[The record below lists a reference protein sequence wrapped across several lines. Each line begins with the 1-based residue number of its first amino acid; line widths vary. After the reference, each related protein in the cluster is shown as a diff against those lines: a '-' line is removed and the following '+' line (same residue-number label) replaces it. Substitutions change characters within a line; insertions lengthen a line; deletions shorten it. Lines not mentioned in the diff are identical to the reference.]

1 MIADTK
7 DQELEDLISGPNVAG
22 KYFFGD
28 ENCPIDWEPSGFDF
42 LSPCLQVLQKKSVDT
57 FSCPLFRLDGILSL
71 FILTRFNFIKE
82 ADAMSRMPTMSNYT
96 MFHEWLNKFL
106 PGIYSDDFSLTPGNF
121 SDAFNTLTGI

>member
-42 LSPCLQVLQKKSVDT
+42 LSPCLQVLQRKKIS
-57 FSCPLFRLDGILSL
+57 RNIQLS
-71 FILTRFNFIKE
+71 FILNLLNINTIQFYQGSGCDE
-82 ADAMSRMPTMSNYT
+82 SNAY
-96 MFHEWLNKFL
+96 NV
-106 PGIYSDDFSLTPGNF
+106 
-121 SDAFNTLTGI
+121 

>member
-42 LSPCLQVLQKKSVDT
+42 LSPCLQVLQRKKSVDT
-57 FSCPLFRLDGILSL
+57 FSCPFLDGILNL
-71 FILTRFNFIKE
+71 
-82 ADAMSRMPTMSNYT
+82 
-96 MFHEWLNKFL
+96 LN
-106 PGIYSDDFSLTPGNF
+106 I
-121 SDAFNTLTGI
+121 NTIQFY

>member
-42 LSPCLQVLQKKSVDT
+42 LSPCLQVLQWKKISRHIQL
-57 FSCPLFRLDGILSL
+57 SFRWD
-71 FILTRFNFIKE
+71 IK
-82 ADAMSRMPTMSNYT
+82 PT
-96 MFHEWLNKFL
+96 
-106 PGIYSDDFSLTPGNF
+106 
-121 SDAFNTLTGI
+121 

>member
-42 LSPCLQVLQKKSVDT
+42 LSPCLQVLQRKKIS
-57 FSCPLFRLDGILSL
+57 RNIDGILNLLNINTIQFYQGSGCD
-71 FILTRFNFIKE
+71 E
-82 ADAMSRMPTMSNYT
+82 SNAY
-96 MFHEWLNKFL
+96 NV
-106 PGIYSDDFSLTPGNF
+106 
-121 SDAFNTLTGI
+121 